1 MEMTGDSVRR
11 KSELLRV
18 GCFLLSFTFYCT
30 FSEVVRML
38 LLNQKK
44 TCIFNQKFKQI
55 RISRNISDN
64 MTVDFSIV
72 MIIGAIAMILHDF
85 FFRLLLRITRCLNKK
100 VGSLKYNQLV
110 SMGKPDPHH

>member
-44 TCIFNQKFKQI
+44 
-55 RISRNISDN
+55 
-64 MTVDFSIV
+64 
-72 MIIGAIAMILHDF
+72 
-85 FFRLLLRITRCLNKK
+85 
-100 VGSLKYNQLV
+100 LV
-110 SMGKPDPHH
+110 SSIKNSSKFEFPEIFPTI